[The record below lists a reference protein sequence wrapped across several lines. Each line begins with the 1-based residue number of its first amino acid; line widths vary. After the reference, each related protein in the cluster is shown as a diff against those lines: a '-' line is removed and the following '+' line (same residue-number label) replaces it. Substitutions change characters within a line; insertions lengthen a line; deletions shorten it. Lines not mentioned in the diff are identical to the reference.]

1 MKKKIG
7 KLSNFRKLLL
17 FDSSDDF
24 LIDFQVKLLGEGAD
38 DAGGVFDDVITEMCR
53 ELVAPHSDLNLL
65 VLTPNGV
72 NDIGLNRDKYL
83 LNSQL
88 CLKNNSKDRKHL
100 WFLGEFSYC
109 VLMFVSGPSKVCET

>member
-1 MKKKIG
+1 LTI
-7 KLSNFRKLLL
+7 FQ
-17 FDSSDDF
+17 FIPF
-24 LIDFQVKLLGEGAD
+24 FQVKLLGEGAD

-100 WFLGEFSYC
+100 WFLGKLSRKSYLTDLSS
-109 VLMFVSGPSKVCET
+109 VTLEQWFLTF

>member
-1 MKKKIG
+1 MSKFG
-7 KLSNFRKLLL
+7 KLL
-17 FDSSDDF
+17 FWRWPSSF
-24 LIDFQVKLLGEGAD
+24 NRLLIDPFFQVKLLGEGAD

-100 WFLGEFSYC
+100 WFLGKFY
-109 VLMFVSGPSKVCET
+109 F